1 MTPSPHPT
9 TAARLTLD
17 AKTAAEMMTP
27 NPLSVRGDATMAE
40 IIALLVDKGF
50 GAAPVID
57 EAGRPIG
64 VVSRSHSLAHERET
78 RTRDV
83 SPSADTPPGRG
94 ITTPTAFSGEPD
106 VPARH

>member
-17 AKTAAEMMTP
+17 AKTAGEMMTP

-50 GAAPVID
+50 GATPVID

-64 VVSRSHSLAHERET
+64 VVKRSDILAHERET
-78 RTRDV
+78 RTRDA
-83 SPSADTPPGRG
+83 SPSADPTRLHGLKPP
-94 ITTPTAFSGEPD
+94 PVFS
-106 VPARH
+106 